1 MEKLLA
7 IVTEDAVYGRALGD
21 YMTGTQL
28 IDYSVRTFYSVSDY
42 LMFRDENVVSVLLA
56 DENSLKMI
64 PGESEISFF
73 LTAMKDPDSKGIY
86 MYQAFDL
93 IVRELLFRLHDKKLA
108 KLKKSRALSV
118 LAVTSGRGGSGV
130 STLALCLARSM
141 KKEGNTLFVSLDPF
155 YNVPCGNAR
164 EEGKLS
170 ELIVELKL
178 QKSMWIDQA
187 ERFIRHGRDFD
198 YISGVY
204 SFEDLYYFGREE
216 MRLFFSGLSADARY
230 KNLVFDLGFLPPGS
244 SVIAEKC
251 EKLFLLGDSSEE
263 AGRLL
268 LEQLK
273 KAAAISD
280 EPFAF
285 VSLPF
290 DKKLSGITPDYSVLE
305 NSEMSVFAEKLVG
318 ERRKSM
324 DTGSESFGEENKEVV
339 KNEIVIRESRGFGF
353 VKGKIKKI
361 AEKGF
366 TEGFGG

>member
-1 MEKLLA
+1 
-7 IVTEDAVYGRALGD
+7 
-21 YMTGTQL
+21 
-28 IDYSVRTFYSVSDY
+28 
-42 LMFRDENVVSVLLA
+42 
-56 DENSLKMI
+56 
-64 PGESEISFF
+64 
-73 LTAMKDPDSKGIY
+73 
-86 MYQAFDL
+86 
-93 IVRELLFRLHDKKLA
+93 
-108 KLKKSRALSV
+108 
-118 LAVTSGRGGSGV
+118 
-130 STLALCLARSM
+130 
-141 KKEGNTLFVSLDPF
+141 
-155 YNVPCGNAR
+155 
-164 EEGKLS
+164 
-170 ELIVELKL
+170 
-178 QKSMWIDQA
+178 
-187 ERFIRHGRDFD
+187 
-198 YISGVY
+198 
-204 SFEDLYYFGREE
+204 

-318 ERRKSM
+318 ERRKSI